1 MKILL
6 AVDESRYS
14 EAAKNELIAQMRPA
28 NAEVCVLNVVEPSIG
43 EYQSADV
50 LEGARKAKLEYA
62 SALTSRLSKELR
74 KAGFASQPVVE
85 EGDATHS
92 IVEFAEKWHPD
103 YIFLGSHGR
112 TGWKRLALGSV
123 SESVAHKVPC
133 SVVIVRS
140 GQTQ

>member
-6 AVDESRYS
+6 AVDESTYS
-14 EAAKNELIAQMRPA
+14 QAAKDALISQIQPA
-28 NAEVCVLNVVEPSIG
+28 NAEVRVLNVVEPSIG
-43 EYQSADV
+43 EFQSADV
-50 LEGARKAKLEYA
+50 LDGSRKAKLEYA
-62 SALTSRLSKELR
+62 SQLTSRLAKEL
-74 KAGFASQPVVE
+74 KSAGFATQPVVE

-123 SESVAHKVPC
+123 SEAVAHKVPC

-140 GQTQ
+140 GREH

>member
-6 AVDESRYS
+6 AVDESTYS
-14 EAAKNELIAQMRPA
+14 QAAKNALISQLHPA
-28 NAEVCVLNVVEPSIG
+28 DAEVRVLNVVEPSIG

-62 SALTSRLSKELR
+62 SKLTSRLAREL
-74 KAGFASQPVVE
+74 KSAGFASEPVVE
-85 EGDATHS
+85 EGNATSS

-123 SESVAHKVPC
+123 SEAVAHKVPC

-140 GQTQ
+140 GHEH

>member
-6 AVDESRYS
+6 AIDESTYS
-14 EAAKNELIAQMRPA
+14 QAAKNALISQMHPL

-50 LEGARKAKLEYA
+50 LEGARKRKLEYA
-62 SALTSRLSKELR
+62 SQLTSRFARELET
-74 KAGFASQPVVE
+74 AGYTSEPVVE
-85 EGDATHS
+85 EGNATSS
-92 IVEFAEKWHPD
+92 IVEFAGKWHPD

-112 TGWKRLALGSV
+112 TGWKRFTLGSV
-123 SESVAHKVPC
+123 SEAVAHKVPC

-140 GQTQ
+140 GHEH

>member
-6 AVDESRYS
+6 AVDQSGYS
-14 EAAKNELIAQMRPA
+14 EAAKNALISQMQA
-28 NAEVCVLNVVEPSIG
+28 TNAEVCVLNVVEPSIG

-62 SALTSRLSKELR
+62 SQLTSRLAAEL
-74 KAGFASQPVVE
+74 KNAGFASQPVVE

-103 YIFLGSHGR
+103 YVFLGSHGR
-112 TGWKRLALGSV
+112 TGWKRVALGSV
-123 SESVAHKVPC
+123 SEAVAHKVPC

-140 GQTQ
+140 SHAH